1 MTSIPTTAM
10 HGLLCSF
17 AVLSVLLAVILLMPL
32 LERIVVRVVKRRR
45 FPGRGQV
52 LGGADDKGCF
62 GGWTGLPLVASGMV
76 ASRMRDLE
84 QGRGAAAHIFASLC
98 SFASDRL
105 RAKASETSRE
115 SAFVPLALP

>member
-1 MTSIPTTAM
+1 MTSIPTAM
-10 HGLLCSF
+10 HGLLLSF
-17 AVLSVLLAVILLMPL
+17 AVLSVLLAVILLVPL
-32 LERIVVRVVKRRR
+32 LGQRRR

-52 LGGADDKGCF
+52 LGGADDRECF

-76 ASRMRDLE
+76 ASGMRDLE
-84 QGRGAAAHIFASLC
+84 QGRGATAHIFASLC